1 MLKYEMRRAFGK
13 FFWIAFLVGVVSG
26 SGGFVSY
33 LLDSEYLPAQSISCF
48 DAWLYCVSVGEGS
61 FYRAI
66 YPIVICLPY
75 IFTFYTDQNST
86 FIYFLLSRESYRDY
100 LKNKCFS
107 GCISPISLV
116 LGVNIVWLIVAYI
129 LFPANKPITI
139 FNLQMG
145 GIYNWL
151 YPNSPLVY
159 IWIQIAFS
167 ILFSIAF
174 FAVSGLLAFLS
185 NKKWQTAVLPFAIYF
200 LSIFLSQFFDEPF
213 LNPVSYL
220 IPYETSKLSISN
232 ILFGDMMLLL
242 IGAGGIFFYYIK
254 RKEEVLWI

>member
-86 FIYFLLSRESYRDY
+86 FIF
-100 LKNKCFS
+100 
-107 GCISPISLV
+107 P
-116 LGVNIVWLIVAYI
+116 LIPRKLQR
-129 LFPANKPITI
+129 LFKK
-139 FNLQMG
+139 QMLF
-145 GIYNWL
+145 WL
-151 YPNSPLVY
+151 YQHN
-159 IWIQIAFS
+159 
-167 ILFSIAF
+167 
-174 FAVSGLLAFLS
+174 FLS
-185 NKKWQTAVLPFAIYF
+185 FRCKYCMVDCSVYF
-200 LSIFLSQFFDEPF
+200 
-213 LNPVSYL
+213 
-220 IPYETSKLSISN
+220 ISC
-232 ILFGDMMLLL
+232 
-242 IGAGGIFFYYIK
+242 
-254 RKEEVLWI
+254 

>member
-48 DAWLYCVSVGEGS
+48 DALVYCVSVGEGS

-75 IFTFYTDQNST
+75 IFTFIQIRTVHLYIS
-86 FIYFLLSRESYRDY
+86 SYPAKVTEDY

-107 GCISPISLV
+107 GCISTISLV

-151 YPNSPLVY
+151 YP
-159 IWIQIAFS
+159 I
-167 ILFSIAF
+167 
-174 FAVSGLLAFLS
+174 
-185 NKKWQTAVLPFAIYF
+185 
-200 LSIFLSQFFDEPF
+200 
-213 LNPVSYL
+213 
-220 IPYETSKLSISN
+220 
-232 ILFGDMMLLL
+232 
-242 IGAGGIFFYYIK
+242 
-254 RKEEVLWI
+254 VLWCTYGSKSLSLFCSL